1 MKHIFTIT
9 VLIFLLAAAGNAQ
22 SFYGT
27 EDVELFRQER
37 DREFRDRKTS
47 PLLEE
52 DFLNFKGLNYF
63 AIDEKYKVKAEFI
76 ETPEEKFFLMPTS
89 SGVAAKY
96 VKVGIVKFQLN
107 GKDYSLAVYQSEK
120 ALTDK
125 VWRTKYGHAY
135 FIPFRDLTNGK
146 ETYGGGRYIYWK
158 IPKSKDAVLDFN
170 LAFNPSC
177 AYGSDKFSCPI
188 PPQENFLRVK
198 IPAGE
203 KKFESINQ
211 KP

>member
-1 MKHIFTIT
+1 MKYAIAIIAFVFI
-9 VLIFLLAAAGNAQ
+9 LAAVGKAQ

-27 EDVELFRQER
+27 EDVESFRRER
-37 DREFRDRKTS
+37 DREFRDKKTS
-47 PLLEE
+47 PLLNE
-52 DFLNFKGLNYF
+52 DFLKFKGLNYF
-63 AIDEKYKVKAEFI
+63 EIDEKFKVKAEFT
-76 ETPEEKFFLMPTS
+76 ETPDEKYFMMPTS

-96 VKVGIVKFQLN
+96 VKVGVVKFQLD
-107 GKDYSLAVYQSEK
+107 GKEHSLAVYQSEK

-125 VWRTKYGHAY
+125 AWREKYGHAY

-158 IPKSKDAVLDFN
+158 IPKSKDAFLDFN

-188 PPQENFLRVK
+188 PPRENFLQVR
-198 IPAGE
+198 ITAGE
-203 KKFESINQ
+203 KKFESFVK